1 MPPKITVKKT
11 ENELI
16 ADKYKKFSNHEHVLA
31 RPGMYIGS
39 IEEDIYNTWV
49 YDHENKKMI
58 KKTIKYTP
66 GLYKIFDE
74 ILVNTIDHITR
85 LKSINHINPVKNIHI
100 KIDKV
105 TGTFEISNDGQG
117 IEIVKHP
124 EYDIYIPELIFGNML
139 TSTNYND
146 NEEKIIGGQNGLG
159 SKCISVDTKIPL
171 FNGIIKIA
179 KNINIGDILI
189 GDDGNQRVVLNTT
202 FGTGKMYE
210 ITQKMGEKYQVN
222 DEHILTLYLP
232 DHKVIFWSTN
242 GWKILWW
249 NRTNNT
255 INTKIISIN
264 CDMNNE
270 NIQDAFDKI
279 HEFAKTIDNN
289 NIIDI
294 SIKNYL
300 DLTKTIQSKLVGLRG
315 NCVNWDYKNVELD
328 PYVLGLWL
336 GYNVQTGYND
346 ICDTY
351 DTYPGISS
359 IDNFHKKD
367 CVSLIKK
374 HNLVNNKHVP
384 KEYIINS
391 REVRL
396 NVLAG
401 FIDTNGNVSRNGT
414 CIQISQGLMHKILI
428 YDLLYIA
435 RSLGF
440 YCTLIKFK
448 AKYTL
453 KNEKIEKDAFKLNIS
468 GNIDDIPT
476 KLYIKKCVTT
486 KSIDIY
492 KSTGQLEIKEIE
504 NSDYIGFEIDK
515 NQRFL
520 INDFTVTHNCTNIFS
535 NKFEVETVDYTSK
548 MHYHQVFENNMKLV
562 HPPTIEKYK
571 KKPDITTVIRFT
583 PDYIRLNMKNG
594 LTDDMYDVIIKRVYD
609 ACAVTDNDI
618 NIYLNDEKLNFKNFE
633 KYIDLF
639 LGPKNDH
646 DRVYEKINERWEII
660 ASYNDFNGFEQ
671 LSFVN
676 GICTIRGGKHVDY
689 ICNQIIK
696 KLTDLIVKKN
706 KNITIKSQSIKDNL
720 ILFVKATIVNP
731 SFDSQS
737 KETLTTPVTKFGGEK
752 AEISDKFIT
761 ALYKSGIV
769 EKVLEISQLNDAKI
783 LQKTDGK
790 KKNII
795 RGLPKLEDANWAGTT
810 KSSECILILTEGD
823 STTGDTPLLLKHNN
837 MVTIKTIET
846 ISNND
851 KWIENNGKEYN
862 KTDCEVW
869 TEKGWTKINH
879 VFRHKVN
886 KRIFRI
892 LTHTGV
898 VDVTEDHSLIKKN
911 GIEISPKDCVINDEL
926 LHSFPQFT
934 EHKILFPENWSSLK
948 IKELWKIA
956 SKIGIQYYQ
965 QIHKKDLIK
974 QLEDFENLQNN
985 NSIEFIN
992 NDKLTIDEAY
1002 LMGLFLADGS
1012 CGIIKPYW
1020 KINNCNIN
1028 FLEKCLLILKNLYPN
1043 YLFEIREDISSK
1055 NNNYKSLYALVI
1067 RKANVALEFVKKY
1080 RELFYDEYKKKKV
1093 PELIFNARIKIKQS
1107 FFDGFYDGDGQKYN
1121 EAHVKPSNELRFDFD
1136 GKIGS
1141 HGMYFISK
1149 SLGYNVSINIRAD
1162 KPKVYR
1168 LNLTK
1173 EHQQDNPCRI
1183 KKIWDMGI
1191 TEQYVYDLETENHHF
1206 QAGVGQMIVHNSAA
1220 SMAISGLSE
1229 IGRDKYGV
1237 FPLKGKILNVR
1248 DANTTKIADND
1259 EIINLKKIIGL
1270 ENGKVYKSVNEL
1282 RYGKI
1287 MIMTDQDH
1295 DGSHIKGLLFNLFH
1309 TLWPS
1314 LLKSNNFTTA
1324 LMTPIVKVI
1333 KNKETIQFYNLA
1345 DYTKWTENVNN
1356 NGWNIKYYKGLGTST
1371 ADEALQYFRD
1381 MKLINYK
1388 YTETESDNKLAL
1400 AFDKTKADDRKVWI
1414 GNFDKNNVLDYNESD
1429 VTYED
1434 FVNKELIHF
1443 SNYDVERSIP
1453 NMMDGLKIS
1462 QRKILF
1468 CAFKKN
1474 LTEKEIKVAQ
1484 FAAYVSENSA
1494 YHHGEASLQSTI
1506 VGMAQNFIGSNNIN
1520 LLKPN
1525 GQFGTR
1531 QNGGKDAGQ
1540 PRYIFTLL
1548 SQLATKLFIKDDSNI
1563 LTYLNDDGDK
1573 IEPEYYIPIIPTILV
1588 NGSLGIGTGFS
1599 TNIPCYNP
1607 KEIITVLKRLLDE
1620 EDVSDI
1626 EMIPWY
1632 NGFTGSI
1639 EKINGKYFSR
1649 GKFTKINSTKI
1660 EITELPIGTWTYDFK
1675 CMLEDMMDKNQ
1686 DIKSYENNSG
1696 TINIKFTITF
1706 ANSDVVDDYL
1716 RVESNSLTKFENDFK
1731 LSTSKPL
1738 GITNMYAFNSKCTIQ
1753 KYNSPIAIIQDFYK
1767 VRLEYYKKRKDYL
1780 TSKLK
1785 YDLDLLLNKIR
1796 FIQAVVNEEIIL
1808 HKMRKIELDS
1818 RLTTDEY
1825 IRHEGTYDYITRI
1838 PVYNLTIDKVEDLEK
1853 DVIKAT
1859 EKYDDIMAKDI
1870 RNTWKDELD
1879 LLIIL
1884 LETYLK
1890 ASPIAAKKIIKKSIV
1905 KKSIIKKID

>member
-1 MPPKITVKKT
+1 MSKLKITFKTANDKLVATTTNTITKK
-11 ENELI
+11 EKEQDQLI

-39 IEEDIYNTWV
+39 IEEDVYNTWV
-49 YDHENKKMI
+49 FDHENKKMI
-58 KKTIKYTP
+58 KKIIKYTP

-85 LKSINHINPVKNIHI
+85 LKCINHINPVKNIHI
-100 KIDKV
+100 KIDKA

-159 SKCISVDTKIPL
+159 SKCISVATEIPL
-171 FNGIIKIA
+171 FNGEVKIA
-179 KNINIGDILI
+179 KDINIGDILI

-222 DEHILTLYLP
+222 DEHILTLHYE
-232 DHKVIFWSTN
+232 F
-242 GWKILWW
+242 
-249 NRTNNT
+249 
-255 INTKIISIN
+255 TKIS
-264 CDMNNE
+264 D
-270 NIQDAFDKI
+270 
-279 HEFAKTIDNN
+279 

-294 SIKNYL
+294 SIKDYL
-300 DLTKTIQSKLVGLRG
+300 KLP
-315 NCVNWDYKNVELD
+315 K
-328 PYVLGLWL
+328 
-336 GYNVQTGYND
+336 
-346 ICDTY
+346 
-351 DTYPGISS
+351 
-359 IDNFHKKD
+359 
-367 CVSLIKK
+367 SLQ
-374 HNLVNNKHVP
+374 NN
-384 KEYIINS
+384 
-391 REVRL
+391 
-396 NVLAG
+396 LAG
-401 FIDTNGNVSRNGT
+401 LKVDFNCNKN
-414 CIQISQGLMHKILI
+414 
-428 YDLLYIA
+428 LL
-435 RSLGF
+435 
-440 YCTLIKFK
+440 
-448 AKYTL
+448 
-453 KNEKIEKDAFKLNIS
+453 
-468 GNIDDIPT
+468 
-476 KLYIKKCVTT
+476 
-486 KSIDIY
+486 

-504 NSDYIGFEIDK
+504 NGNYIGFEIDK

-535 NKFEVETVDYTSK
+535 TKFEVETVDYASK
-548 MHYHQVFENNMKLV
+548 MHYHQIFENNMHLV

-583 PDYIRLNMKNG
+583 PDYIKLHMDNG

-646 DRVYEKINERWEII
+646 DRVYEKINDRWEIV

-689 ICNQIIK
+689 ICNQIVK

-706 KNITIKSQSIKDNL
+706 KNITVKPQSIKDNL

-737 KETLTTPVTKFGGEK
+737 KETLTTPATKFGGEK
-752 AEISDKFIT
+752 AEVSDKFIG

-790 KKNII
+790 KKSII

-823 STTGDTPLLLKHNN
+823 S
-837 MVTIKTIET
+837 
-846 ISNND
+846 
-851 KWIENNGKEYN
+851 
-862 KTDCEVW
+862 
-869 TEKGWTKINH
+869 
-879 VFRHKVN
+879 
-886 KRIFRI
+886 
-892 LTHTGV
+892 
-898 VDVTEDHSLIKKN
+898 
-911 GIEISPKDCVINDEL
+911 
-926 LHSFPQFT
+926 
-934 EHKILFPENWSSLK
+934 
-948 IKELWKIA
+948 A
-956 SKIGIQYYQ
+956 S
-965 QIHKKDLIK
+965 
-974 QLEDFENLQNN
+974 
-985 NSIEFIN
+985 
-992 NDKLTIDEAY
+992 
-1002 LMGLFLADGS
+1002 
-1012 CGIIKPYW
+1012 
-1020 KINNCNIN
+1020 
-1028 FLEKCLLILKNLYPN
+1028 
-1043 YLFEIREDISSK
+1043 
-1055 NNNYKSLYALVI
+1055 
-1067 RKANVALEFVKKY
+1067 
-1080 RELFYDEYKKKKV
+1080 
-1093 PELIFNARIKIKQS
+1093 
-1107 FFDGFYDGDGQKYN
+1107 
-1121 EAHVKPSNELRFDFD
+1121 
-1136 GKIGS
+1136 
-1141 HGMYFISK
+1141 
-1149 SLGYNVSINIRAD
+1149 
-1162 KPKVYR
+1162 
-1168 LNLTK
+1168 
-1173 EHQQDNPCRI
+1173 
-1183 KKIWDMGI
+1183 
-1191 TEQYVYDLETENHHF
+1191 
-1206 QAGVGQMIVHNSAA
+1206 
-1220 SMAISGLSE
+1220 SMAIAGLSE
-1229 IGRDKYGV
+1229 IGRDRYGV

-1248 DANTTKIADND
+1248 DANITKIADND
-1259 EIINLKKIIGL
+1259 EITNLKKIIGL
-1270 ENGKVYKSVNEL
+1270 ETGKNYKSVNDL

-1287 MIMTDQDH
+1287 MIMTDQDS
-1295 DGSHIKGLLFNLFH
+1295 DGFHIRGLLFNLLH

-1324 LMTPIVKVI
+1324 LMTPIVKAF
-1333 KNKETIQFYNLA
+1333 KSKEVIQFYNLA
-1345 DYTKWTENVNN
+1345 DYTKWTQNN
-1356 NGWNIKYYKGLGTST
+1356 YTGWNIKYYKGLGTST
-1371 ADEALQYFRD
+1371 ADEAVQYFRD

-1400 AFDKTKADDRKVWI
+1400 AFDKSKADDRKLWI

-1434 FVNKELIHF
+1434 FVDKELIHF

-1506 VGMAQNFIGSNNIN
+1506 IGMAQDFVGSNNIN

-1525 GQFGTR
+1525 GQFGSR
-1531 QNGGKDAGQ
+1531 KNGGKDAGQ

-1563 LTYLNDDGDK
+1563 LTYLYDDDDK

-1607 KEIITVLKRLLDE
+1607 KEIITVLKRLLDG
-1620 EDVSDI
+1620 EDVATT

-1649 GKFTKINSTKI
+1649 GKFTKISPTKI

-1706 ANSDVVDDYL
+1706 ANSEIVDDYL
-1716 RVESNSLTKFENDFK
+1716 RNESNGITKFENDFK
-1731 LSTSKPL
+1731 LLTSKPL
-1738 GITNMYAFNSKCTIQ
+1738 GTTNMYAFNSQCVIK
-1753 KYNSPIAIIQDFYK
+1753 KYDSPISIIEEFYK
-1767 VRLEYYKKRKDYL
+1767 VRLVYYQKRKDYL

-1785 YDLDLLLNKIR
+1785 YDLDILRNKKR
-1796 FIQAVVNEEIIL
+1796 FIRAVVDEEIIL

-1818 RLTTDEY
+1818 RLTSDEY
-1825 IRHEGTYDYITRI
+1825 MLHENSFDYITRI

-1853 DVIKAT
+1853 DIVKS
-1859 EKYDDIMAKDI
+1859 EDKYNDIMSKTI
-1870 RNTWKDELD
+1870 HSIWKNELD
-1879 LLIIL
+1879 LLDITL
-1884 LETYLK
+1884 NSHLK
-1890 ASPIAAKKIIKKSIV
+1890 ASPVPPVKIIKKKLNMKEI
-1905 KKSIIKKID
+1905 KST